1 MILSLLKTIMEFG
14 AADPMIRLEEMPE
27 HGVMQYMQDGE
38 WVDMQV
44 GVEYPADT
52 EVQYVGHADEI
63 QGLTRDIKVG
73 SFDGND
79 DNSTFDGTV
88 STSDWGVV
96 NGNTATFDADGTTI
110 TTSVSRWQ
118 LGRMEW

>member
-1 MILSLLKTIMEFG
+1 MEFG

-63 QGLTRDIKVG
+63 QGLTAILKLEALMAMMTIAPLMEQLVQ
-73 SFDGND
+73 
-79 DNSTFDGTV
+79 V
-88 STSDWGVV
+88 IGV
-96 NGNTATFDADGTTI
+96 
-110 TTSVSRWQ
+110 
-118 LGRMEW
+118 